1 MESDVRMTNSETLLS
16 AQEEAIPLPV
26 RTFFRGVGQVFFQE
40 NALTGVL
47 FVLGIAVS
55 SLPMALGAIAGSIIG
70 SGLAWLIKFDESEL
84 KAGIYGF
91 NSTLVG
97 IATFFF
103 FQPSLVSIGMM
114 IVGCVAA
121 TILTWLMRGYLP
133 FPTYTSPFIL
143 ITWILF
149 FLGNSLPVES
159 VDPAA
164 AGLLVPVVPVGFALE
179 STLHGVGQVMF
190 QASIWTGILFL
201 AGIAIS
207 NRVHASWVLVGSAVG
222 MLLAAYNVDAAWRAI
237 DPERLIERT
246 QFENIR
252 LGLFGYNATLAAVA
266 LWLWRPSL
274 VYPLVGIVSAMVL
287 TSVVPLFGLPA
298 LTAPFVL
305 ATWLVMLI
313 AKLETGILAPSDG
326 PTAA

>member
-1 MESDVRMTNSETLLS
+1 V
-16 AQEEAIPLPV
+16 PL
-26 RTFFRGVGQVFFQE
+26 
-40 NALTGVL
+40 
-47 FVLGIAVS
+47 
-55 SLPMALGAIAGSIIG
+55 
-70 SGLAWLIKFDESEL
+70 
-84 KAGIYGF
+84 
-91 NSTLVG
+91 
-97 IATFFF
+97 
-103 FQPSLVSIGMM
+103 
-114 IVGCVAA
+114 
-121 TILTWLMRGYLP
+121 
-133 FPTYTSPFIL
+133 
-143 ITWILF
+143 
-149 FLGNSLPVES
+149 
-159 VDPAA
+159 
-164 AGLLVPVVPVGFALE
+164 GFALE

-190 QASIWTGILFL
+190 HASVWTGILFL

-207 NRVHASWVLVGSAVG
+207 NRVHASWVLVGSAIG
-222 MLLAAYNVDAAWRAI
+222 MLLAAYNVDAAWRSI

-274 VYPLVGIVSAMVL
+274 VYPLVGIISAMVL

-313 AKLETGILAPSDG
+313 AKLETGILSPSDG